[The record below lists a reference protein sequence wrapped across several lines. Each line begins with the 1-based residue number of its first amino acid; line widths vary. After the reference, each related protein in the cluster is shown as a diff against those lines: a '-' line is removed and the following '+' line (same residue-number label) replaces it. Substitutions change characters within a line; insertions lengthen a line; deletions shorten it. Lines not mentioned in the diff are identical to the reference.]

1 MPIETIEFNG
11 QQYPKFQSEGNAA
24 RWIMPFALKVCQPT
38 GEEIG
43 FDIGCNRKQWAM
55 PGANCIDPSMT
66 VSFDAYNLPT
76 GCRSNGAFYN
86 TALVDYIFSSHC
98 LEHLP
103 KWVDALDYWHSR
115 LKPGGV
121 CFLYLPDQSQQYWF
135 PTSNRKHI
143 HSFNPDVIRM
153 YFELSRDD
161 KQQPMWKN
169 VFVSG
174 VDLNNSFCCIAEKI

>member
-1 MPIETIEFNG
+1 MPIETISFNG
-11 QQYPKFQSEGNAA
+11 KSYPKFQAEGNAA
-24 RWIMPFALKVCQPT
+24 RWVMPTALRVCQPT
-38 GEEIG
+38 GTEIG
-43 FDIGCNRKQWAM
+43 FDVGCNRIEWAM
-55 PGANCIDPSMT
+55 PGALMVDPVCT
-66 VSFDAYNLPT
+66 GWDAYNIPLPHDVSGSYAVT
-76 GCRSNGAFYN
+76 HYY
-86 TALVDYIFSSHC
+86 DYCFSSHC

-115 LKPGGV
+115 LKSGGV

-143 HSFNPDVIRM
+143 HSFTPEVLRM
-153 YFELSRDD
+153 YFELSKDD

-174 VDLNNSFCCIAEKI
+174 VDLNNSFVAMGEKI